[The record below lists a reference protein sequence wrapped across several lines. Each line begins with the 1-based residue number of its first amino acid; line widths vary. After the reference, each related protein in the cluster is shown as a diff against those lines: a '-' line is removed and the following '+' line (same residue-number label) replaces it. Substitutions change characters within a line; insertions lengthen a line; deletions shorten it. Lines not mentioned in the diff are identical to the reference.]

1 MTQRDEDHARDQARA
16 QMASIAEMVAAANM
30 DWDRLDELRDMRAD
44 HEADMA
50 DQTDPKTW
58 AVSYPDEAE
67 ELAELEETA
76 GDCED
81 YEDAMRRIY
90 EDPLSV
96 DFRSGWSS
104 DPNDLQPEEFQ
115 ILLCTGGPAV
125 RLMGELGFDGGV
137 SCVWMEF
144 QDWGT
149 PWTQFFDVDTD
160 ALTTYA
166 QWHISI

>member
-16 QMASIAEMVAAANM
+16 QMASIAEMIAAANM

-50 DQTDPKTW
+50 EETDPKAW
-58 AVSYPDEAE
+58 AIAYPDEAE

-76 GDCED
+76 GECTSQ
-81 YEDAMRRIY
+81 EDAMQRIY
-90 EDPLSV
+90 EDPLDV
-96 DFRSGWSS
+96 QFRSGWASC
-104 DPNDLQPEEFQ
+104 PEDLNAEEFQ

-125 RLMGELGFDGGV
+125 RLMGELGFDGDV
-137 SCVWMEF
+137 ARVWMEF

-160 ALTTYA
+160 ALTAYA
-166 QWHISI
+166 QWHISL

>member
-30 DWDRLDELRDMRAD
+30 DWERLEELRDMFAD
-44 HEADMA
+44 HEVLEDGGINPE
-50 DQTDPKTW
+50 TFG
-58 AVSYPDEAE
+58 AVYPDEAD

-125 RLMGELGFDGGV
+125 RLMGELGFNGEV
-137 SCVWMEF
+137 ARVWMEF

-166 QWHISI
+166 QWHISL